1 MAALLASCAPQLVV
15 GDLACPPSAG
25 GVPSIDADGVLQGC
39 GAAPNMAGKS
49 GDGGTGGL
57 SGTGGG
63 TPSLGGASG
72 EMSGGGAG
80 GDELCPAGGANGSSE
95 GPLPVPWKTGFEA
108 GFCNFDDEYGF
119 CYSDPDSGY
128 RLVTSPVHNGAFA
141 AAFDMS
147 PSSRGGERQTR
158 CVREGVLPIEAYYS
172 AWYYVPSD
180 LPSAHDWNLFH
191 FAGGKP
197 GTLLH
202 GLWDVSMDD
211 SAGNG
216 LAVYIYGAVKSNG
229 HFGQAD
235 SKPIPKDRWFQLEFY
250 LKRAADATGEV
261 ALYQDG
267 EELIRRASIV
277 TDDSPFGEW
286 YVGNYAGSLDDTSST
301 VSVYVDDV
309 TIRLP

>member
-1 MAALLASCAPQLVV
+1 MAALLAGCAPQLVV

-25 GVPSIDADGVLQGC
+25 GVPSIDANGVFQGC
-39 GAAPNMAGKS
+39 GAASNTAGKS
-49 GDGGTGGL
+49 SDGGTGGATSPGV
-57 SGTGGG
+57 SGAG
-63 TPSLGGASG
+63 G
-72 EMSGGGAG
+72 EMSGGGVG
-80 GDELCPAGGANGSSE
+80 GDELCPEGGANGNGE
-95 GPLPVPWKTGFEA
+95 GPLPVPWRTGFEA
-108 GFCNFDDEYGF
+108 GFCNYDDEAGF
-119 CYSDPDSGY
+119 CYSDSDSGY
-128 RLVTSPVHNGAFA
+128 RLVTSPVHNGTFA
-141 AAFDMS
+141 AAFEMS
-147 PSSRGGERQTR
+147 PSSSSGERQTR

-191 FAGGKP
+191 FAGGRP

-211 SAGNG
+211 SAGRG
-216 LAVYIYGAVKSNG
+216 LAVFIYGAVGTNG

-235 SKPIPKDRWFQLEFY
+235 PKPIPKDRWFQLEFY

-267 EELIRRASIV
+267 EELIRRANIV
-277 TDDSPFGEW
+277 TDDSPFGQW
-286 YVGNYAGSLDDTSST
+286 YVGNYTGALDDTPAT